1 MSDQAPPLSGP
12 DFGAGVPGGSVGAT
26 PTLGHVNG
34 EPVLVSRIDGI
45 AFAVGAVCTHYGAPL
60 AEGRAESGTVRC
72 PWHHACFSLRTGAS
86 LRPPALFDLPR
97 YRVEEREGR
106 VVVGERLEPAA
117 PHCQPAMRPSSVVI
131 IGAGAAGNMA
141 AETLRR
147 EGYDGPVT
155 MIDPDP
161 GAPCDRPNLSKDYLA
176 GTAQPEWIPLHG
188 TEFYEALRIELRR
201 ARATAIDPAARTV
214 TLSDG
219 GTVPFG
225 ALLLAT
231 GADPIRLP
239 LPNAGTP
246 VYTLRTLADADAIIA
261 AADSARRVV
270 VLGAS
275 FIGLEVAASLRA
287 RSLYVNVVAPEAR
300 PLERVLGPEI
310 GDSIRALHE
319 EHGVRFHLGR
329 SAVGFGAHT
338 VVLDDGTVLPADFVV
353 AGVGVRPST
362 RLAEA
367 AGLAVDHGIVVDAHL
382 KTSAPDCYAAGDIA
396 RWPDPHTGA
405 SIRVEH
411 WVVAERQ
418 GQTAARNILGAG
430 ERFDAVPFFWSQH
443 YDVAI
448 NYVGHAER
456 WDEIVMDGDPAA
468 RDCTA
473 RYVVNGRDAAV
484 ATIYRDAASLEFEVQ
499 MERRGGRRPSA
510 PDQRAA
516 RSSRSRTPAHS
527 GPSGTRSTNTR
538 SHSSSSSAC
547 SSA

>member
-1 MSDQAPPLSGP
+1 MSDQATPLSGP
-12 DFGAGVPGGSVGAT
+12 DFGAGVPDDSIRES
-26 PTLGHVNG
+26 PTLGHVDG
-34 EPVLVSRIDGI
+34 EPVLVTRIEGVP
-45 AFAVGAVCTHYGAPL
+45 FAVGAVCSHYGAPL
-60 AEGRAESGTVRC
+60 VEGRAEGGTVRC
-72 PWHHACFSLRTGAS
+72 PWHHACFSLRTGAP

-97 YRVEEREGR
+97 YRVEERAGLIF
-106 VVVGERLEPAA
+106 VGERLEPVA
-117 PHCQPAMRPSSVVI
+117 PAHRPRVRPASVVI
-131 IGAGAAGNMA
+131 VGAGAAGNAA

-176 GTAQPEWIPLHG
+176 GTAQAEWIPLHG
-188 TEFYEALRIELRR
+188 PEFYQDLGIELRR
-201 ARATAIDPAARTV
+201 ARATAIDPAAHTV

-219 GTVPFG
+219 ETVSYG
-225 ALLLAT
+225 ALVLAT

-239 LPNAGTP
+239 IPNAGTP
-246 VYTLRTLADADAIIA
+246 VFTLRTLADSDAIIA
-261 AADSARRVV
+261 AAGDARRVV

-300 PLERVLGPEI
+300 PLERVLGPQL
-310 GDSIRALHE
+310 GDFIRALHE

-329 SAVGFGAHT
+329 SAAGFGAHA
-338 VVLDDGTVLPADFVV
+338 VALDDGTSLPADFVV
-353 AGVGVRPST
+353 AGVGVRPSV

-367 AGLAVDHGIVVDAHL
+367 AGLAMDRGVLVDEYL
-382 KTSAPDCYAAGDIA
+382 MTSAPDCYAVGDIA
-396 RWPDPHTGA
+396 RWPDPHTGT

-418 GQTAARNILGAG
+418 GQTAARNVLGAG

-456 WDEIVMDGDPAA
+456 WDEIVVDGDPAA
-468 RDCTA
+468 RDCTV
-473 RYVVNGRDAAV
+473 RYVVDGRDAAM

-499 MERRGGRRPSA
+499 MERRGGAA
-510 PDQRAA
+510 PLRA
-516 RSSRSRTPAHS
+516 
-527 GPSGTRSTNTR
+527 
-538 SHSSSSSAC
+538 
-547 SSA
+547 